1 MAATL
6 TLSSKVLNAAF
17 AYQDDGVDASG
28 TFSAND
34 DAVVGLSGSDAL
46 GDFIVEASD
55 GGYAYTLKPANIDDA
70 ADLADD
76 AADLAAL
83 AAAIVAAI
91 NEELNPTPPSDDSGG
106 NSDVVA

>member
-34 DAVVGLSGSDAL
+34 DAIVGLSGSDAL

-70 ADLADD
+70 ADLA
-76 AADLAAL
+76 AL

-106 NSDVVA
+106 NGDVVA